1 LKLAIGCFCLRT
13 CPVTTVTRYRT
24 QPDGSETLID
34 TVDYEGRLTDQQ
46 IEQLTLDCDRLEIH
60 VSTENTTS
68 GNWTGA
74 ETEAAD
80 GQLQL
85 QLVMERQHVVSQD
98 TDVVTDIT
106 DALEGDMEVTTMTR
120 TIRTVTT
127 EQVSE
132 SAPDT
137 QPSHAGSSSQS
148 TYL

>member
-1 LKLAIGCFCLRT
+1 M
-13 CPVTTVTRYRT
+13 
-24 QPDGSETLID
+24 
-34 TVDYEGRLTDQQ
+34 
-46 IEQLTLDCDRLEIH
+46 DCDRLEIH

-74 ETEAAD
+74 EAEAED

-85 QLVMERQHVVSQD
+85 QQAMERQHVVSQD

-106 DALEGDMEVTTMTR
+106 DQLDGDMEVTTMTR

-148 TYL
+148 TYTRRLR